1 MSGVSD
7 LVVVFLLVT
16 TAVVSCGLLL
26 IIFKSRGSKPLS
38 FRFRGLG
45 IDVHVGPYVVDQ
57 PNNQKDD
64 AS

>member
-1 MSGVSD
+1 MSGMSD
-7 LVVVFLLVT
+7 LVVIFLLVT

-45 IDVHVGPYVVDQ
+45 IDVHVGPHVADQ
-57 PNNQKDD
+57 PNKQQPDL
-64 AS
+64 S